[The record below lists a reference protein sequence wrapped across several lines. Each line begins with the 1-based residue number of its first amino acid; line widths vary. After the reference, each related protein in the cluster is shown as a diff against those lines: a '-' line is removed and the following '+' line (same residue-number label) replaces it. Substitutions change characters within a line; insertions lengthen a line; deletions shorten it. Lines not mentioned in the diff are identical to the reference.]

1 MAGGTRGPQRRPEG
15 WTLNSAREGTKVT
28 ILKKMSIC
36 ATSTASA
43 LHITSE
49 LRLMELNHDY
59 WAERYTKKET
69 GWDIGGPSTPLREY
83 IDHLKDKDLRILIP
97 GGGRAYEAE
106 HAHRKGFKHVFVIDL
121 TDAPLHDL
129 LQRCSDFP
137 REHFIVGDFFE
148 HQGSYDIILEQTFF
162 CALDPALRERYVAH
176 MHSLLNPGGKLVGV
190 LFNIPLNTDR
200 PPFGGSAT
208 EYAPLFRK
216 HFREV
221 SLEPCRNSIKP
232 RAGNEV
238 WLCAVK
244 EEAYTPIDCNLY
256 DRYEAAAT
264 LKRTVVLTLD
274 SGTTVQGIITD
285 LFVRDR
291 IEWLRLNGGE
301 EIRLDG
307 IVRME

>member
-1 MAGGTRGPQRRPEG
+1 MAAELDATYWHQRY
-15 WTLNSAREGTKVT
+15 A
-28 ILKKMSIC
+28 
-36 ATSTASA
+36 A
-43 LHITSE
+43 
-49 LRLMELNHDY
+49 HD
-59 WAERYTKKET
+59 AP
-69 GWDIGGPSTPLREY
+69 WDLGGPSTPLATYLDGLVDR
-83 IDHLKDKDLRILIP
+83 DLRILIP
-97 GGGRAYEAE
+97 GAGRAYEAE
-106 HAHRKGFKHVFVIDL
+106 YAHQLGFKNVYPMDL
-121 TDAPLHDL
+121 TGAPFEEL
-129 LQRCSDFP
+129 LQRCPSFP
-137 REHFIVGDFFE
+137 REHLLVGDFFE

-232 RAGNEV
+232 REGNEV

-264 LKRTVVLTLD
+264 LKRPVVLTLD
-274 SGTTVQGIITD
+274 SGTTVRGIITD
-285 LFVRDR
+285 LFIRDR

-307 IVRME
+307 IVRMEYWPPFE